1 MITMYVFPF
10 LKGVEELNKD
20 FKVGEPTLQL
30 ILDAFLKPCGYDI
43 RGTCIFKYISN
54 NDFTASSWF
63 VSQIRFI
70 ERYTSTYQ
78 TNTD

>member
-1 MITMYVFPF
+1 MSFHI

-43 RGTCIFKYISN
+43 RGTCIHKNILLTVKY
-54 NDFTASSWF
+54 NDFTASSL
-63 VSQIRFI
+63 IPI
-70 ERYTSTYQ
+70 CI
-78 TNTD
+78 TN